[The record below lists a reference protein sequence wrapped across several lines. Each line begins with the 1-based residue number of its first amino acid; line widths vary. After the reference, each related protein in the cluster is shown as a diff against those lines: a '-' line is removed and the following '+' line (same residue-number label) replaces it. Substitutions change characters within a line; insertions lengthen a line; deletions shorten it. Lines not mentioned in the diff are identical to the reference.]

1 MSEQTPVTII
11 MIEDDAGHARL
22 IEKNIRRAGV
32 NNEIRPFATG
42 ADALAY
48 LLGSDGTGQQHKGEA
63 LLILLDLNLP
73 DMSGADILQKIKQSA
88 GLHMAPVVVLTTT
101 DDRREIQRCYDLGCN
116 VYITKPVDYEQFAQA
131 IRQLGLFFTVMQV
144 PQNGT
149 A

>member
-1 MSEQTPVTII
+1 MSDQNPVTIV
-11 MIEDDAGHARL
+11 MIEDDEGHARL

-32 NNEIRPFATG
+32 NNEIKPFTTG
-42 ADALAY
+42 TDALDF
-48 LLGSDGTGQQHKGEA
+48 LLGSDGSGQQRKGEA

-73 DMSGADILQKIKQSA
+73 DMSGVDILQKIKQSP

-101 DDRREIQRCYDLGCN
+101 DDKREIQRCYDLGCN
-116 VYITKPVDYEQFAQA
+116 VYITKPVDYEHFAQA

-144 PQNGT
+144 PASGQ

>member
-1 MSEQTPVTII
+1 MSEQTPVTIV
-11 MIEDDAGHARL
+11 MVEDDEGHARL

-32 NNEIRPFATG
+32 NNEIKPFATG
-42 ADALAY
+42 LDALGY
-48 LLGSDGTGQQHKGEA
+48 LLGSDGTGQQHQGEA

-73 DMSGADILQKIKQSA
+73 DMSGVDILQKIKQSP

-101 DDRREIQRCYDLGCN
+101 DDKREIQRCYDLGCN

-149 A
+149 H